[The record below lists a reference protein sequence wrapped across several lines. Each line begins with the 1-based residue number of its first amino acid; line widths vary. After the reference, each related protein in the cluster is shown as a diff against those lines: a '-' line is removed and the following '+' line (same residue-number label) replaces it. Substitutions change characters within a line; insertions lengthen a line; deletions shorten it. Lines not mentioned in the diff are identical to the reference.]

1 MCVRSGPERSFK
13 MNIGKMWNEKFS
25 REGYLYGKEPNA
37 YIKTVIET
45 LRPGS
50 RILFLGEGEGRNA
63 CYAADLGFDVT
74 AIDASEVGLAKLASM
89 AEDMGV
95 HVKTHHM
102 DLAHWQPE
110 ETYDA
115 ILCSFLHLE
124 DPLRTA
130 VFVKAFSALNV
141 QGVFAGEFFAKTQLQ
156 HDSGGPKAEALLYD
170 LQSFEKLKRPWM
182 DCEQL
187 EALSV
192 ELDEGAGHQGRADV
206 IRVSFRRNDD
216 PRFKVILP
224 RLTLE
229 ALVDRSIAAYGD
241 RPALQTVDGGLSLS
255 YAQLGASIVSLQQ
268 RLKGAGIVPGDKV
281 ALCSENMPNW
291 GVIYLAVTA
300 MGAVIVPIL
309 PDFHDSEIRHIIKHS
324 ECKAAFVSAKKR
336 EALNEETLEQLVM
349 LVRTEDLSDDSEF
362 EKIGQNKAAER
373 SKRAKKSEKDPQG
386 PEEPYRPYE
395 DDLAAIIYTS
405 GTTGSSKGVMLTHRA
420 LAYEALVSQS
430 VIEVHSDDRFLS
442 ILPLAHTYE
451 CSVGFLLP
459 FAQGA
464 GVFYLSKVPTP
475 KILIDA
481 MAKVRPT
488 VMLSVPLVIEKI
500 FKNRILPAFHKNAFM
515 RLLYR
520 IPFVRK
526 TLHRVA
532 GKKLL
537 QTFGAELRI
546 FGIGGAPLSP
556 MVESFLAEGAFP
568 YCIGYGLTET
578 APLLAA
584 AAPFKTKLHA
594 IGPAVA
600 SVDLRIAEPNAEGIG
615 TIWAKGPN
623 VMLGYYKDE
632 EKSAAVLDEAG
643 WFNTED
649 LGYLDEDGYLFISGR
664 SKNVIIGPSGENIYP
679 EQIEAAI
686 MENELVE
693 DALVYE
699 ADKQLVARIHLNYEQ
714 LDEVLEMTHLS
725 ESEQRHKIES
735 LLESIKTET
744 NERVSKFSKIS
755 RIIEQ
760 REPFV
765 KTPTKKIKRYL
776 YTNG

>member
-1 MCVRSGPERSFK
+1 MK
-13 MNIGKMWNEKFS
+13 IGKMWNEKFS
-25 REGYLYGKEPNA
+25 RDGYLYGQEPNA
-37 YIKTVIET
+37 YLKTVMET
-45 LRPGS
+45 LAPGS

-63 CYAADLGFDVT
+63 CYAAQEGFDVT
-74 AIDASEVGLAKLASM
+74 AIDASDVGLEKLEAMAKEREVSIHT
-89 AEDMGV
+89 V
-95 HVKTHHM
+95 HM
-102 DLAHWQPE
+102 DLEHWQPD

-115 ILCSFLHLE
+115 VLCSFLHLE
-124 DPLRTA
+124 EPQRSD
-130 VFVKAFSALNV
+130 VFVKSLNAV
-141 QGVFAGEFFAKTQLQ
+141 RDQGVFAGEFFATSQLER
-156 HDSGGPKAEALLYD
+156 DSGGPKSEALLYGV
-170 LQSFEKLKRPWM
+170 QSFEKLKRPWF

-187 EALSV
+187 EKMTV
-192 ELDEGAGHQGRADV
+192 ELDEGPGHQGAADV
-206 IRVSFRRNDD
+206 IRVRFRRNTD
-216 PRFKVILP
+216 PRFKVVLP

-229 ALVDRSIAAYGD
+229 ALVSRSVATYGD
-241 RPALQTVDGGLSLS
+241 RPALQTIDGADGVS
-255 YAQLGASIVSLQQ
+255 YAELGEAIISLQ
-268 RLKGAGIVPGDKV
+268 RRMRRAGIAPGDKV

-291 GVIYLAVTA
+291 GVVYLAVTA

-309 PDFHDSEIRHIIKHS
+309 PDFHDGEIRHIIVHS
-324 ECKAAFVSAKKR
+324 ESRAVFVSSKKR
-336 EALNEETLEQLVM
+336 EALSEELFEQLSMLVLTETLA
-349 LVRTEDLSDDSEF
+349 DDAEF
-362 EKIGQNKAAER
+362 EPVKQANR
-373 SKRAKKSEKDPQG
+373 PKKDSSAPLG
-386 PEEPYRPYE
+386 PEELYKPYE

-405 GTTGSSKGVMLTHRA
+405 GTTGSSKGVMLPQRA
-420 LAYEALVSQS
+420 LAFEALVSQS
-430 VIEVHSDDRFLS
+430 VIEVRSEDRFLS

-459 FAQGA
+459 FANGA
-464 GVFYLSKVPTP
+464 SVFYLSKVPTP

-481 MAKVRPT
+481 MAKVKPT

-515 RLLYR
+515 RLIYHV
-520 IPFVRK
+520 PFVRK

-532 GKKLL
+532 GKKLR
-537 QTFGAELRI
+537 QTFGGALRI

-556 MVESFLAEGAFP
+556 LVESFLAEAAFP

-584 AAPFKTKLHA
+584 TAPFKTKLRA

-600 SVDLRIAEPNAEGIG
+600 SVELTIADPNDEGVG

-632 EKSAAVLDEAG
+632 EKSAAVLDGTG

-649 LGYLDEDGYLFISGR
+649 LGYLDQDGYLFISGR

-679 EQIEAAI
+679 EQIEATI

-699 ADKQLVARIHLNYEQ
+699 ADKQLVARIHLNYEK
-714 LDEVLEMTHLS
+714 LDEAMDIQRQS
-725 ESEQRHKIES
+725 ESEQRHKIEA
-735 LLESIKTET
+735 LLEAIKNET
-744 NERVSKFSKIS
+744 NERVSKFS
-755 RIIEQ
+755 RIARVIEQ